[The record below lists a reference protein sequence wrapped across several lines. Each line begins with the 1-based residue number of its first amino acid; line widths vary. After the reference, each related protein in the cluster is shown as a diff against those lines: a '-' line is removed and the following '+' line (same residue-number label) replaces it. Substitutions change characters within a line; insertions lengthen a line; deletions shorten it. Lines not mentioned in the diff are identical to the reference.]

1 MLIFQIHGEIV
12 LWMNSLTKD
21 AILCFLIY
29 QRKFAGQKRG
39 RVWGHK
45 SNKRKKLPLLH
56 YFNDSQDFDL
66 FLNALKKIDSILYVY
81 NQNNLT
87 IKIQK
92 TLSFVALLLWK
103 YVTLSYHRRLEL
115 IKTLLD
121 NIILQIF
128 SQYFRKL
135 YKTNT
140 NFVILN

>member
-1 MLIFQIHGEIV
+1 MESLNFNSWKPIIETVHGEIV

-21 AILCFLIY
+21 SILCFLIC

-45 SNKRKKLPLLH
+45 SNKRKKLPLLY

-92 TLSFVALLLWK
+92 NIVIRSFVTVK
-103 YVTLSYHRRLEL
+103 ICYIVLS
-115 IKTLLD
+115 
-121 NIILQIF
+121 
-128 SQYFRKL
+128 
-135 YKTNT
+135 
-140 NFVILN
+140 